1 MVIFIFLGK
10 DTGDLLGNKSKIL
23 QEFQLAFSNLVLQVA
38 LVIEALRH
46 YLTKGKLKKKPTQV
60 RFLPRTNYSMIQ
72 IALLVLSNKQP
83 LVLAGPR
90 YTAASVTS

>member
-60 RFLPRTNYSMIQ
+60 TNVIVKAIVTPGSYS
-72 IALLVLSNKQP
+72 LS
-83 LVLAGPR
+83 
-90 YTAASVTS
+90 

>member
-46 YLTKGKLKKKPTQV
+46 YLTKGKLKKKKNHTGKIP
-60 RFLPRTNYSMIQ
+60 
-72 IALLVLSNKQP
+72 A
-83 LVLAGPR
+83 
-90 YTAASVTS
+90 